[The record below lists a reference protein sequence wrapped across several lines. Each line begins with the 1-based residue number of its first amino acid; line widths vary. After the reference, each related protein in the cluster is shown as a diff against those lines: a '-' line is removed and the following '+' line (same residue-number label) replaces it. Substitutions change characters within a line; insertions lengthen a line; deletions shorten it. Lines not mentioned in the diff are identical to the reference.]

1 MDALWWNIVLG
12 IGLAGLLV
20 AMLNIRQA
28 IFVGIG
34 VGLFS
39 LCAMFIFS
47 LSTVKPVQGLWNIL
61 LSLLSGVGNVIAL
74 VCIMLFYTL
83 YCLYGNKEY
92 IRDGHMPDTWYL
104 FSYFVVGTFALNLW
118 TIAGQFKQQ
127 SSGYKASSWVLSTL
141 LLGFV
146 LIETIICSSFRTDG
160 FTI

>member
-1 MDALWWNIVLG
+1 MEALWWNIALG

-20 AMLNIRQA
+20 ALLNIRKA
-28 IFVGIG
+28 IFIGIG

-39 LCAMFIFS
+39 LCVMFILS
-47 LSTVKPVQGLWNIL
+47 LSTVKPAQGVWNIL
-61 LSLLSGVGNVIAL
+61 VTLLSSVGNVVAL
-74 VCIMLFYTL
+74 LCLMVFYTL
-83 YCLYGNKEY
+83 YCLYGNQEY
-92 IRDGHMPDTWYL
+92 ILDGNMPDTWYL

-118 TIAGQFKQQ
+118 TITGQFKTQ

-160 FTI
+160 FTP